1 MSGMRNAIYVTL
13 AAISFALG
21 VIGLFLPVMPTTC
34 FMLAAVWLASRGS
47 PRFANWI
54 RNHPRFGPPI
64 QSWERE
70 RAIPRHAKIM
80 AVIMLGVSCA
90 IIAFTVSLWPL
101 KVGLIVGLAGL
112 ALWIVTRPLPSLQ
125 CPVRG
130 VWSEEASERR

>member
-1 MSGMRNAIYVTL
+1 MRNAIYVTL

-70 RAIPRHAKIM
+70 RAIPKHAKIM
-80 AVIMLGVSCA
+80 AVIMLSVSCL
-90 IIAFTVSLWPL
+90 IIAFTVSHWPL
-101 KVGLIVGLAGL
+101 KIGLIVGLSGL
-112 ALWIVTRPLPSLQ
+112 AIWIVTRPLPSLQ

-130 VWSEEASERR
+130 VWSEDASERR

>member
-1 MSGMRNAIYVTL
+1 MRNALYVTL

-70 RAIPRHAKIM
+70 RAIPKHAKIM
-80 AVIMLGVSCA
+80 AVCMLTLSCV
-90 IIAFTVSLWPL
+90 IIAFTVSLLPL
-101 KVGLIVGLAGL
+101 KLGLILGLVAL
-112 ALWIVTRPLPSLQ
+112 AIWIVTRPLPSLQ
-125 CPVRG
+125 CPMREL
-130 VWSEEASERR
+130 WQDESSPERR